1 MNFLNIVVRES
12 ENKII
17 NQNLLYFWN
26 YICRILYIYI
36 QDIKLIP
43 FQNGFNLYLRNT
55 NSIFPVLYFLKVHTN
70 CQFVILSDLFG
81 IDFMKKQKKRFQVVY
96 CLLSIRYNTRI
107 RINILVDD
115 YSQVPSVLSL
125 YKSAGWLERETWD
138 MFGIYFENNNDL
150 RRILTDYGFDGFPLR
165 KDFPLSGYIELRY
178 DDSLKRVVYEPIEIT
193 QEFRFFDFKSP
204 WEQIENIY

>member
-1 MNFLNIVVRES
+1 MNSFMREPR
-12 ENKII
+12 NKTI

-36 QDIKLIP
+36 KEIKLIP
-43 FQNGFNLYLRNT
+43 FQNSFNLYLRDN
-55 NSIFPVLYFLKVHTN
+55 NAIIPVLCFLKKHTN
-70 CQFVILSDLFG
+70 CQFVVLSDLFG
-81 IDFMKKQKKRFQVVY
+81 VDFMKKQKKRFQIVY
-96 CLLSIRYNTRI
+96 CLLSIRYNTRV
-107 RINILVDD
+107 RVNILIDD
-115 YSQVPSVLSL
+115 YSKISSATIL

-138 MFGIYFENNNDL
+138 MFGIYFKNNNDL